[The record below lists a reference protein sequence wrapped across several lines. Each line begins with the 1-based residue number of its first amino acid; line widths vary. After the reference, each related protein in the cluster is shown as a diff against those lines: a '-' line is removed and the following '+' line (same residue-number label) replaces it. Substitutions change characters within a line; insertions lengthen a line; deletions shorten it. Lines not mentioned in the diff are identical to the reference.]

1 METTAKL
8 FKPTDKTLGIGET
21 GKWKISLDLPEVTTD
36 LTIRVEVPV
45 GIDQA
50 LLTINNIDV
59 TYAGSS
65 IGCPDCL
72 RQHTEGMSYFSTSQ
86 NNSAQFNIGLVTN
99 IGNVLS
105 YQQVI
110 LICHLHFL
118 FDHVS
123 TSDF

>member
-59 TYAGSS
+59 IYAGSS

-72 RQHTEGMSYFSTSQ
+72 RQHTEGVSYFSTSQ

-99 IGNVLS
+99 TGNVLS
-105 YQQVI
+105 AGYFNLSFIFSV
-110 LICHLHFL
+110 
-118 FDHVS
+118 
-123 TSDF
+123 